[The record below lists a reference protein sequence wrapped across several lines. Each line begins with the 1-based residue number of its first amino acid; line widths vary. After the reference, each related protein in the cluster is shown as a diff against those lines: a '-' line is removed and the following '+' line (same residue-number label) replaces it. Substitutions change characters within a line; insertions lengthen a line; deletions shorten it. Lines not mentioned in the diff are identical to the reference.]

1 MSNNEIKTR
10 NWRDKYRFAVFN
22 DKTFEEVWRIRMT
35 QSSAF
40 LLGTLIIVIIVG
52 SIVSLI
58 AFTNL
63 REFIPGYPDANL
75 RRSIYMNAIYLD
87 SLENELHLRDNYF
100 HTLNAIISGKEPI
113 DRLAMQDT
121 TRNYSNITFNTSYH
135 DSLLRV
141 QMERDELYNL
151 SLGVTTSSAWKGLA
165 GMHFFPP
172 VRGIVTAKFDSRTR
186 HYGTDIVAPPRALVA
201 STLDG
206 VVIFTGW
213 TMETGF
219 VIQVQHPNNILTIYK
234 HNGVL
239 LKETGDNVRAG
250 EAIAIIGDSGEM
262 YTSGPH
268 LHFEIWYNG
277 EAVDPERYIL
287 F

>member
-1 MSNNEIKTR
+1 MAKNDTKKK

-40 LLGTLIIVIIVG
+40 LMGVLIFVIIVG
-52 SIVSLI
+52 STVSLI

-63 REFIPGYPDANL
+63 REFIPGYPDMNL

-87 SLENELHLRDNYF
+87 SLEHELELRDKYF
-100 HTLNAIISGKEPI
+100 HTINTIISGKEPI
-113 DRLAMQDT
+113 DRLAVQDT
-121 TRNYSNITFNTSYH
+121 SRNYDNITFSTSYQ
-135 DSLLRV
+135 DSLLRL
-141 QMERDELYNL
+141 QIEQDEQYNL
-151 SLGVTTSSAWKGLA
+151 SLGMNILNTWKGLA
-165 GMHFFPP
+165 GVHFFPP
-172 VRGIVTAKFDSRTR
+172 VRGIVTSKFDYRTR
-186 HYGTDIVAPPRALVA
+186 HYGTDIVARPKALVA

-219 VIQVQHPNNILTIYK
+219 VIQVQHHNNIISIYK
-234 HNGVL
+234 HNAVV
-239 LKETGDNVRAG
+239 LKEVGDNVRAG

-268 LHFEIWYNG
+268 LHFEIWHNG
-277 EAVDPERYIL
+277 EAVDPETYIL